1 MLELAGNLPR
11 GALLGDPTVVSEVVR
26 PYQPDRGHGLTS
38 CAPNHAPHPRVE
50 LSLTRTAAH
59 PYQMSESEMG
69 LTLPDSSLLTRGA
82 GRPYPTQR
90 LEMSPPDKGRFRTLQ
105 CQQCTTARVHSE
117 FVRKYI
123 ASTRHERTTSAVL
136 LSAMLEQDSVPA
148 LCSQETGAARPT
160 STGTQCRAQSVAG

>member
-1 MLELAGNLPR
+1 MSELAGNLPR
-11 GALLGDPTVVSEVVR
+11 GALLGDPNVVSAVVR

-105 CQQCTTARVHSE
+105 RFYVLSSSTMRGSSRTLNATSVTTYR
-117 FVRKYI
+117 R
-123 ASTRHERTTSAVL
+123 
-136 LSAMLEQDSVPA
+136 SVF
-148 LCSQETGAARPT
+148 L
-160 STGTQCRAQSVAG
+160 